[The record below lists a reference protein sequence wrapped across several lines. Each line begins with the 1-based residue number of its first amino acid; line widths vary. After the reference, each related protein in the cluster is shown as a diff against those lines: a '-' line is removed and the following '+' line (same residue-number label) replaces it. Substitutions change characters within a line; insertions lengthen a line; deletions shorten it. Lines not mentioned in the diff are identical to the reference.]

1 VIPAACIAPA
11 AVVFAAFWLLPMVRL
26 VWLPSTVGASTY
38 FVVLTEPR
46 YLKSLVQTTALSIA
60 VTVVAL
66 VVAAAVGL
74 YLGRR
79 QFAGR
84 RLLLSVLTLPLSFP
98 GVIVGFFVILIGGR
112 QGPFAGLTESMFG
125 EPITFAY
132 GLSGLFIA
140 YLYFSLPRAIAAFTA
155 VAERLDHELEEAA
168 RSLGARPWHI
178 VRDVWWPALQPTAL
192 AVGAILFATA
202 MGAFGTA
209 FTLASRFEV
218 LPITI
223 YNEFTNYANFA
234 LAASLSIA
242 LGVMTWAVLFVAR
255 RFGAASVGAAA

>member
-1 VIPAACIAPA
+1 VILAACVAPA
-11 AVVFAAFWLLPMVRL
+11 AVVFAAFWLLPMVQL
-26 VWLPSTVGASTY
+26 VLLPASKGWATY

-46 YLKSLVQTTALSIA
+46 YLQSLVQTTLLSAA
-60 VTVVAL
+60 VTLVSLAL
-66 VVAAAVGL
+66 AAAVGL

-79 QFAGR
+79 NFAGR
-84 RLLLSVLTLPLSFP
+84 RLLLAVLTLPLSFP
-98 GVIVGFFVILIGGR
+98 GVIVGFFVILVGGR
-112 QGPFAGLTESMFG
+112 QGPFASLTDTLIG
-125 EPITFAY
+125 ERITFAY
-132 GLSGLFIA
+132 GVSGLFLA
-140 YLYFSLPRAIAAFTA
+140 YVYFSLPRAIASFTA
-155 VAERLDHELEEAA
+155 VVERMEQELEEAA
-168 RSLGARPWHI
+168 RSLGARRWHL

-209 FTLASRFEV
+209 FTLASRYEV

-242 LGVMTWAVLFVAR
+242 LGVMTWAVLFAAR
-255 RFGAASVGAAA
+255 RSGATTVGAGA